1 VRRRIGAA
9 TSLPGRSASG
19 QQDRDGQGGG
29 QLLDVTPESVRC
41 YARNKEPIR
50 GGLGVMAESWL
61 LLTVSTAGAPD
72 SLRVQVWRRL
82 RSLGALYLHQSVCL
96 LPDRPETAR
105 AVHRLL
111 DRVHHDGGSGRL
123 LHLTLSSPGEEGAI
137 IAEFQQDRA
146 AEYQELLDRLPE
158 LSRELAAE
166 RAKGRLTYA
175 EVEESEA
182 DLARFQRWL
191 AKIDGRDYFGCPLR
205 DQARAAVD
213 RCAQDLAAFEAEAF
227 SAESGTPA
235 ATAPGRPGTP
245 LRLAK
250 DT

>member
-1 VRRRIGAA
+1 
-9 TSLPGRSASG
+9 
-19 QQDRDGQGGG
+19 
-29 QLLDVTPESVRC
+29 
-41 YARNKEPIR
+41 
-50 GGLGVMAESWL
+50 MAESWL

-111 DRVHHDGGSGRL
+111 DRVRHGDGSGRL
-123 LHLTLSSPGEEGAI
+123 LHLALSSPGEEAAL
-137 IAEFQQDRA
+137 IAEFQRERA

-191 AKIDGRDYFGCPLR
+191 AKITGRDYFGCPLG

-213 RCAQDLAAFEAEAF
+213 RCAQDLARFEAEAF
-227 SAESGTPA
+227 SADTHTSTSTDSSRPA
-235 ATAPGRPGTP
+235 SR